1 MTLAIH
7 ACKLRSQ
14 AKEWPANGPLPKP
27 STPLRPAIPAQM
39 LPEVSSRFSNWHHLL
54 EQQKQQSFSRT
65 SSFRHPPLPPLDAIA
80 PAQLR
85 GPTSKSMPAL
95 QGLSSSC
102 SRLSWAFAFAAY
114 TFLHVTPELVA
125 FSSGSSSG
133 ASVGLGA
140 ARLNPCGRVERKTSW
155 GQDCAGASSWRALGP
170 QATMV
175 AE

>member
-27 STPLRPAIPAQM
+27 SAPLRPAIPAQM

-95 QGLSSSC
+95 QVLSSSC
-102 SRLSWAFAFAAY
+102 SRLSLGVCVCCLHFPSCNAR
-114 TFLHVTPELVA
+114 TRGLFLGVFLRCIRRPWR
-125 FSSGSSSG
+125 G
-133 ASVGLGA
+133 
-140 ARLNPCGRVERKTSW
+140 PVEPLRKS
-155 GQDCAGASSWRALGP
+155 RAQNQLGP
-170 QATMV
+170 GLCRCKLLESAR
-175 AE
+175 APSNNGC